1 MLGLSLLLHASLIEF
16 IRTGSKIWHQE
27 FWNNDVNSLPSF
39 IGSLFTG
46 SLGNGKVVNCQ
57 SLASLLTFKTSI
69 FPLISVNFEF

>member
-46 SLGNGKVVNCQ
+46 VFVMISWQWQ
-57 SLASLLTFKTSI
+57 SSQLPI
-69 FPLISVNFEF
+69 FSQFTHI